1 VRDICRRQWHPRTF
15 ALLTNALVIPF
26 LPFSTFREP
35 LAMLRFLAP
44 LVAMVVLFGGLK
56 RSRRVL
62 MYSLLWLASAVFLLK
77 DVS

>member
-1 VRDICRRQWHPRTF
+1 
-15 ALLTNALVIPF
+15 
-26 LPFSTFREP
+26 
-35 LAMLRFLAP
+35 